1 MPPIPTVF
9 PECVFRLGID
19 LNPIDLTDSV
29 ERRWFEA
36 LIWPEHAYRRNLAR
50 AAIGE
55 LLRDRPAIVKGD
67 AVLVLGNE
75 VARVPLDTT
84 LVVYNSAALCQGG
97 AVDEQAIA
105 ALLTAA
111 SAHRPIYWLHSE
123 NDEVL
128 LRVLN
133 DGRST
138 ETQLANKDGHGRWL
152 EWRQSS

>member
-1 MPPIPTVF
+1 M
-9 PECVFRLGID
+9 
-19 LNPIDLTDSV
+19 NPIDLTDSV

-55 LLRDRPAIVKGD
+55 PLRDRP
-67 AVLVLGNE
+67 
-75 VARVPLDTT
+75 
-84 LVVYNSAALCQGG
+84 
-97 AVDEQAIA
+97 AIA

-133 DGRST
+133 NGRST
-138 ETQLANKDGHGRWL
+138 ETKLANKDGHGRWL